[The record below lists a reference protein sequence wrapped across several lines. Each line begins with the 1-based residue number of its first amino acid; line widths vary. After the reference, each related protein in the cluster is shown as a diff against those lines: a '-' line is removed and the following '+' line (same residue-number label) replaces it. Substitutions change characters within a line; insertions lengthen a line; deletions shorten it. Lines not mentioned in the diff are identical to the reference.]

1 MERIEKNLN
10 SLTTGRYALRL
21 LVGGTCIAML
31 QTGCGEKEQSAPPPP
46 TVEVVT
52 VVQKDVP
59 IYKEWVGALDGYVNA
74 VIRPQV
80 TGYLIKQNYREGE
93 LVKKGQMLF
102 EIDPRTFQAALDQA
116 KGQLAQQKAR
126 HDTAKANLIYHPD
139 EPRFH
144 VIYQLR
150 ELTTATNLRLEV
162 LIPGDDP
169 VLPTATGLFLNA
181 NWHERELWDMFGLKI
196 TGHPDLRRILLPE
209 DWQGHPLRRDYPL
222 GYEEVEYTFNFE
234 EIEKKKPYA
243 KD

>member
-1 MERIEKNLN
+1 
-10 SLTTGRYALRL
+10 
-21 LVGGTCIAML
+21 
-31 QTGCGEKEQSAPPPP
+31 
-46 TVEVVT
+46 VT
-52 VVQKDVP
+52 HIQ
-59 IYKEWVGALDGYVNA
+59 ETL
-74 VIRPQV
+74 
-80 TGYLIKQNYREGE
+80 
-93 LVKKGQMLF
+93 
-102 EIDPRTFQAALDQA
+102 AALSAHFGPPAAGAALEAVTEFRGETTVQVSRA
-116 KGQLAQQKAR
+116 ALLEVLKFLKETPALSFNFLAYLSAW
-126 HDTAKANLIYHPD
+126 DAWPD